1 MELLP
6 STQAKIETSLA
17 RCLSCVSTPELPIS
31 LKIAAPNYMRK
42 EREMPQRNYDV
53 FGNTDLKVANIRTA
67 RGVSLALAMDDR
79 VLDVWETAA
88 QLNISRTAI
97 ASYL

>member
-1 MELLP
+1 LRVH
-6 STQAKIETSLA
+6 SS
-17 RCLSCVSTPELPIS
+17 IS
-31 LKIAAPNYMRK
+31 LKIAAPNCMWK